1 MEKIYSRKRIHIPKL
16 YRNAFPNKRI
26 DKTRQILIKIIA
38 ILVISI
44 IFMCIIINA
53 INPIIDKLCV
63 NASKEKATLISNKK
77 ATEIMSNYSYDDMV
91 TIYRDKDD
99 NITMIKSNIIAVNE
113 ITSDVAIKIQE
124 EFEKNRDSKINVKL
138 RKFNR
143 SQIFIRI
150 WT

>member
-77 ATEIMSNYSYDDMV
+77 ATEIMSNYSYEDMV

-124 EFEKNRDSKINVKL
+124 EFEKNRDSRINVKL